1 MEPLMLLGLLIAIVV
16 IGYAV
21 VNIVFKLAGDA
32 VTFLEENKAGVLI
45 VVVILIGLW
54 FAVHS

>member
-1 MEPLMLLGLLIAIVV
+1 MEPVMLLGVLIVIVV

-32 VTFLEENKAGVLI
+32 MTFLEENKAGILI
-45 VVVILIGLW
+45 IVVILIGLW
-54 FAVHS
+54 LAVHS

>member
-21 VNIVFKLAGDA
+21 VNIVFKLASDA
-32 VTFLEENKAGVLI
+32 MTFIEENKAGVLI

-54 FAVHS
+54 FAAHS

>member
-21 VNIVFKLAGDA
+21 VNIVFKLASDA
-32 VTFLEENKAGVLI
+32 MTFIEENKAGVLI

-54 FAVHS
+54 FAVRS

>member
-1 MEPLMLLGLLIAIVV
+1 MEPLMLLGVLIAIVV

-21 VNIVFKLAGDA
+21 VNIVFKLASDA
-32 VTFLEENKAGVLI
+32 MTFLEANKAGVLI

>member
-21 VNIVFKLAGDA
+21 VNIVFKLASDA
-32 VTFLEENKAGVLI
+32 MTFIEENKAGVLI